1 MDRNVVTPDSNFQVS
16 LEEVVAE
23 LNKQIANLNF
33 ELTASKIAIQKMQKA
48 LQNSFGHSHE
58 NDDNHAHDS
67 SKIIAESF

>member
-1 MDRNVVTPDSNFQVS
+1 MDRNVVTPDNSFQVS
-16 LEEVVAE
+16 LEEIVAE

-48 LQNSFGHSHE
+48 LQNSFGHSHDY
-58 NDDNHAHDS
+58 DDNHTHDS